1 MLHTDPKKP
10 KNCLAAFDFDG
21 TITTKDSMIEFIR
34 YVRGTTRLL
43 TSAAWLAPTLAFWK
57 MGLYP
62 REMAKER
69 LLKWH
74 FGGKTITEMRQKG
87 EAFAK
92 DVIPTILRPQ
102 ALERIQWH
110 RDQGHRIAVVT
121 ASLDF
126 WVKPWCESQGIPCIA
141 TIPKVE
147 QGRFTGHL
155 GSPNCYG
162 QEKVD
167 RLLTAGLDSWEMLY
181 AYGDTEGDKELLAFA
196 DQSEF
201 KPFR

>member
-1 MLHTDPKKP
+1 MLHTDPLKP

-21 TITTKDSMIEFIR
+21 TLTTKDSMIEFIR
-34 YVRGTTRLL
+34 YVRGNMSLYW
-43 TSAAWLAPTLAFWK
+43 SAAWLSPTLAFWK
-57 MGLYP
+57 TGLYP

-69 LLKWH
+69 FLKWH

-87 EAFAK
+87 QAFARE
-92 DVIPTILRPQ
+92 VVPEILRPQ
-102 ALERIQWH
+102 ALERMEWH
-110 RDQGHRIAVVT
+110 REQGHRIVVIT
-121 ASLDF
+121 ASLDI
-126 WVKPWCESQGIPCIA
+126 WVKPWCDDMGIPCIA
-141 TIPKVE
+141 TVPKVD
-147 QGRFTGHL
+147 QGRFTGQL

-167 RLLTAGLDSWEMLY
+167 RLKNSKLEKWDFLY
-181 AYGDTEGDKELLAFA
+181 AYGDSEGDKELLAFA

>member
-1 MLHTDPKKP
+1 MLHTDSQKP

-21 TITTKDSMIEFIR
+21 TITTKDSGIEFIR
-34 YVRGTTRLL
+34 FTRGTWRLFWSGIFL
-43 TSAAWLAPTLAFWK
+43 SPTLLFWK

-69 LLKWH
+69 FLKWH
-74 FGGKTITEMRQKG
+74 FGGKTITEMKQKG
-87 EAFAK
+87 QAFAK
-92 DVIPTILRPQ
+92 EVIPNILRPQ
-102 ALERIQWH
+102 AIERIEWH
-110 RDQGHRIAVVT
+110 KEQGHKIVIIT

-126 WVKPWCESQGIPCIA
+126 WVRPWAESQGFSCIA
-141 TIPKVE
+141 TVPKVE
-147 QGRFTGHL
+147 QGRFTGQL

-167 RLLTAGLDSWEMLY
+167 RLKNSGLPKWDFLF
-181 AYGDTEGDKELLAFA
+181 AYGDTAGDKELLAFA